1 MKPSYLCAMNEALHT
16 RLLPYVAL
24 RLDDEVSGVRLLV
37 GDVSPMVADARLRSE
52 AMEGVS
58 PFRRAKAVALTP
70 PRSQA
75 LSLGAAL
82 LLDALLSERGL
93 RERDMNYV
101 EGEHGKPE
109 LQVGASP
116 NGEPRHAVLFNLSHS
131 GALAAAALLASCQ
144 PQERPEPQK
153 ILLGVDIQRV
163 TRYRPELVR
172 RVFSHAD
179 LARLSAC
186 PDEVSRERLFAQLW
200 SRAEAYAKATGDGL
214 RWPFPEPP
222 AEARFHDFAVDAAE
236 VLTASQG
243 DDGRHGAEYYGSLCL
258 LPVNSSFIIHNS

>member
-1 MKPSYLCAMNEALHT
+1 MNEALRT
-16 RLLPYVAL
+16 RLLPFVVL
-24 RLDDEVSGVRLLV
+24 RLDDELSGVRLLV
-37 GDVSPMVADARLRSE
+37 GDVSPMVADGRLRAE
-52 AMEGVS
+52 AMEAVS
-58 PFRRAKAVALTP
+58 PYRRAKAAALTQ

-101 EGEHGKPE
+101 EGEHGKPG

-116 NGEPRHAVLFNLSHS
+116 GGVPRHAVLFNLSHS
-131 GALAAAALLASCQ
+131 GAMAAAAVLPNCRPPDCPQ
-144 PQERPEPQK
+144 PVKVQ
-153 ILLGVDIQRV
+153 LGVDIQRV

-179 LARLSAC
+179 LSRLAAC
-186 PDEVSRERLFAQLW
+186 ADEVSRERLFAQLW

-222 AEARFHDFAVDAAE
+222 AEARFHDFAINAA
-236 VLTASQG
+236 
-243 DDGRHGAEYYGSLCL
+243 DDPRTSPEATDGPHGAEYYGSLCV
-258 LPVNSSFIIHNS
+258 LPA

>member
-1 MKPSYLCAMNEALHT
+1 MNEALHT

-37 GDVSPMVADARLRSE
+37 GDVSPMVADARLRAE

-101 EGEHGKPE
+101 EGEHGK
-109 LQVGASP
+109 
-116 NGEPRHAVLFNLSHS
+116 AVLFNLSHS
-131 GALAAAALLASCQ
+131 GALAAAALLANCQ

-186 PDEVSRERLFAQLW
+186 PDEVSRESLFARLW

-243 DDGRHGAEYYGSLCL
+243 DDGRHRAEYYGSLCL